1 MAAGPYFRE
10 ILNTLDEDVTINIA
24 DHDIL
29 EILVDYIYTGEL
41 TLKKV
46 NVEDLLSAAI
56 ILKLDF
62 VCAACAGVLH
72 KHLNVSNCLGIRS
85 VAKFNNFTDLLSI
98 SEEFIIKQFSKVI
111 KSTEFL
117 RLDGPSV
124 VSLINDIAF
133 PHEEKVYECI
143 IKWVKFQSNDR
154 KEFLPELMEH
164 VHFLLLKPDIL
175 FNISKEPLLNNIP
188 DIKDKIIEA
197 LYFNHQKSV

>member
-1 MAAGPYFRE
+1 MSVEDMDTIQHSSSQNNTIEISEQNYFKNSLHPIPILEILQSQRKTGTFCDIKLRTSDKLFITFGHKNTLMAAGPYFRE

-98 SEEFIIKQFSKVI
+98 SEEFIIKQFS
-111 KSTEFL
+111 
-117 RLDGPSV
+117 
-124 VSLINDIAF
+124 
-133 PHEEKVYECI
+133 
-143 IKWVKFQSNDR
+143 
-154 KEFLPELMEH
+154 
-164 VHFLLLKPDIL
+164 
-175 FNISKEPLLNNIP
+175 
-188 DIKDKIIEA
+188 
-197 LYFNHQKSV
+197 